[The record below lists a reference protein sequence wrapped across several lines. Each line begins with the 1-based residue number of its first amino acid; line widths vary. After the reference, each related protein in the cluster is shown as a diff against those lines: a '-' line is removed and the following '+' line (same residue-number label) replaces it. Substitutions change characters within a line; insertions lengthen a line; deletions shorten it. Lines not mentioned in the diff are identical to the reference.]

1 MHGRIAI
8 LAAVLLVGWGGAT
21 HAESTSI
28 ILATT
33 TSTDNSG
40 LLDEL
45 LPVFE
50 ERTGIDVKAV
60 AVGTGA
66 ALRMA
71 SRGQA
76 DVVLTHAPTAEKPLV
91 EAGDLVDGR
100 RIMHNDFVLLG
111 PPGDP
116 AGARVDRLEASLAAI
131 AEHGRFVSRGDDS
144 GTHKRERAL
153 WEMAGIDRR
162 TIATLEETG
171 QGMGATLDIAS
182 ERQSY
187 TLSDRGTYL
196 ALRKRL
202 DLEVVFEGEPPLMN
216 VYSMYVVNP
225 EKHAGA
231 KAEPAR
237 KLIAFFSEPE
247 IQRRIGEFRREEF
260 GRSLFVPD
268 VVPTSKGGG

>member
-1 MHGRIAI
+1 MVA
-8 LAAVLLVGWGGAT
+8 LLVAAGAPT
-21 HAESTSI
+21 EAASSSI

-45 LPVFE
+45 LPPFE
-50 ERTGIDVKAV
+50 ERTGIDVKPV

-71 SRGQA
+71 SKGQA
-76 DVVLTHAPTAEKPLV
+76 DVVLTHAPSAEKPLV
-91 EAGDLVDGR
+91 EAGDLIEGR

-116 AGARVDRLEASLAAI
+116 AGAKVDRLEASLHAI
-131 AEHGRFVSRGDDS
+131 ARYGVFVSRGDDS
-144 GTHKRERAL
+144 GTNKRELAL
-153 WEMAGIDRR
+153 WQIAGIDPK
-162 TIATLEETG
+162 TIAKREETG

-196 ALRKRL
+196 ALKKRL
-202 DLEVVFEGEPPLMN
+202 DLEVVFEGEPPLKN
-216 VYSMYVVNP
+216 IYSIYVVNP
-225 EKHAGA
+225 DKHAGA
-231 KAEPAR
+231 KADLAR
-237 KLIAFFSEPE
+237 QLVAYFVEAETQK
-247 IQRRIGEFRREEF
+247 RIGEFRRAEF

-268 VVPTSKGGG
+268 AISSSKEGG